1 MVASAGKKNTSACT
15 KFLNQKIFF
24 STKALLFDAAD
35 FEKLQNFQRELIT
48 FDAKN
53 EIALLRRFFLNS
65 VKAK

>member
-1 MVASAGKKNTSACT
+1 MNLNDNKECT
-15 KFLNQKIFF
+15 RKSENIFF
-24 STKALLFDAAD
+24 FQGMIFV